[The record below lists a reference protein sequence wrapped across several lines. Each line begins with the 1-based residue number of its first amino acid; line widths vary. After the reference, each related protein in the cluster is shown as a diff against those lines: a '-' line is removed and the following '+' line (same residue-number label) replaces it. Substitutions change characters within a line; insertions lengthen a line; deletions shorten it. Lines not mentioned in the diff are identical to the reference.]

1 MKSFKKDKSDFIRK
15 SINSCIIFSKQQNSL
30 LVYSTQGS
38 NDEYYLNIIFKKG
51 YFQQKIENKRNID
64 NDLLFILHLV
74 HNFPINPPKLFC
86 LSSLSHI
93 GIEICDGKDILI
105 DVVSTEWNSKIEA
118 VDIIIKISSFIEKM
132 LQKNSNELFIGKYS
146 LNYEYDYNLLLK
158 VPHQYF
164 NNVEQI
170 INTKNKIT
178 EKRFLMLTS
187 LFFLL
192 FSYEVGYLN
201 YSNLRL
207 IFWGSIFS
215 IYGIK
220 RKELI
225 LELEFSKNKNQKI
238 NLFLKTNEGEKI
250 KNIFLY
256 ILKVRGVDY
265 LIEENKKKNKSSNN
279 EINNKAD
286 NNNISKESEENEIK
300 NNGEISI
307 EVNNL
312 K

>member
-1 MKSFKKDKSDFIRK
+1 MKSFKKDQSDYIRK

-30 LVYSTQGS
+30 LIYSTQGS
-38 NDEYYLNIIFKKG
+38 NDEYYLNIVFKKG
-51 YFQQKIENKRNID
+51 YFQQKRENKRNID
-64 NDLLFILHLV
+64 NDLLFMLHLV

-86 LSSLSHI
+86 LTSLSHI
-93 GIEICDGKDILI
+93 GIEICDGKDILT
-105 DVVSTEWNSKIEA
+105 DVISIEWNNKIEV
-118 VDIIIKISSFIEKM
+118 VDIVIKISLFVEKM
-132 LQKNSNELFIGKYS
+132 LKNSNNELFVGKYF

-170 INTKNKIT
+170 INKKNKLT

-192 FSYEVGYLN
+192 FSYEVGYFN

-207 IFWGSIFS
+207 IFWGSVFS

-225 LELEFSKNKNQKI
+225 LEFEFSKNKNQRI
-238 NLFLKTNEGEKI
+238 NLCLKTNEGEKI

-265 LIEENKKKNKSSNN
+265 LIEEDKKKHKSSND
-279 EINNKAD
+279 EINNKVKSD
-286 NNNISKESEENEIK
+286 KISKDDEIK
-300 NNGEISI
+300 NDS
-307 EVNNL
+307 
-312 K
+312 

>member
-1 MKSFKKDKSDFIRK
+1 MKSFKKEQSDYIRK

-30 LVYSTQGS
+30 LIYSTQGS
-38 NDEYYLNIIFKKG
+38 NDEYYLNIVFKKG
-51 YFQQKIENKRNID
+51 YFQQKKENKRNID
-64 NDLLFILHLV
+64 NDLLFMLHLV

-86 LSSLSHI
+86 LTSLSHI
-93 GIEICDGKDILI
+93 GIEICDGKDILT
-105 DVVSTEWNSKIEA
+105 DVISIEWNNKIEV
-118 VDIIIKISSFIEKM
+118 VDIVIKISLFVERM
-132 LQKNSNELFIGKYS
+132 LQNSNNELFIGKYF

-170 INTKNKIT
+170 INKKNKLT

-192 FSYEVGYLN
+192 FSYEVGYFN
-201 YSNLRL
+201 YSNLKL
-207 IFWGSIFS
+207 IFWGSVFS

-225 LELEFSKNKNQKI
+225 LEFEFSKNKNQRI
-238 NLFLKTNEGEKI
+238 NLCLKTNEGEKI

-265 LIEENKKKNKSSNN
+265 LIEEDKKKLKSAN
-279 EINNKAD
+279 EGVNNKVD
-286 NNNISKESEENEIK
+286 SDKISKDDELK
-300 NNGEISI
+300 NNSQ
-307 EVNNL
+307 N
-312 K
+312 

>member
-1 MKSFKKDKSDFIRK
+1 MKSFKKEQSDYIRK

-30 LVYSTQGS
+30 LIYSTQGS
-38 NDEYYLNIIFKKG
+38 NDEYYLNIVFKKG
-51 YFQQKIENKRNID
+51 YFQQKKENKRNID
-64 NDLLFILHLV
+64 NDLLFMLHLV

-86 LSSLSHI
+86 LTSLSHI
-93 GIEICDGKDILI
+93 GIEICDGKDILT
-105 DVVSTEWNSKIEA
+105 DVISIEWNNKIEV
-118 VDIIIKISSFIEKM
+118 VDIVIKISLFIEKM
-132 LQKNSNELFIGKYS
+132 LKNSNNELFIGKYF

-170 INTKNKIT
+170 INKKNKLT

-192 FSYEVGYLN
+192 FSYEVGYFN

-207 IFWGSIFS
+207 IFWGSVFS

-225 LELEFSKNKNQKI
+225 LEFEFSKNKNQRI
-238 NLFLKTNEGEKI
+238 NLCLKTIEGEKI

-265 LIEENKKKNKSSNN
+265 LIEEDKKKHKSSND
-279 EINNKAD
+279 EINNKVKSD
-286 NNNISKESEENEIK
+286 NISKDDEIK
-300 NNGEISI
+300 NDS
-307 EVNNL
+307 
-312 K
+312 

>member
-1 MKSFKKDKSDFIRK
+1 MKSFKKDQSDYIRK

-30 LVYSTQGS
+30 LIYSTQGS
-38 NDEYYLNIIFKKG
+38 NDEYYLNIVFKKG
-51 YFQQKIENKRNID
+51 YFQQKKENKRNID
-64 NDLLFILHLV
+64 NDLLFMLHLV

-86 LSSLSHI
+86 LTSLSHI
-93 GIEICDGKDILI
+93 GIEICDGKDILT
-105 DVVSTEWNSKIEA
+105 DVISIEWNNKIEV
-118 VDIIIKISSFIEKM
+118 VDIVIKISLFIEKM
-132 LQKNSNELFIGKYS
+132 LQNSNNELFIGKYF

-170 INTKNKIT
+170 INKKNKLT

-192 FSYEVGYLN
+192 FSYEVGYFN

-207 IFWGSIFS
+207 IFWGSVFS

-225 LELEFSKNKNQKI
+225 LEFEFSKNKNQRI
-238 NLFLKTNEGEKI
+238 NLCLKTIEGEKI

-265 LIEENKKKNKSSNN
+265 LIEDDKKKHKSSND
-279 EINNKAD
+279 EINNKVKSD
-286 NNNISKESEENEIK
+286 NISKDDEIK
-300 NNGEISI
+300 NDS
-307 EVNNL
+307 
-312 K
+312 